1 MSICSSRRRAVVIA
15 AVALAL
21 PSFSVLAQLT
31 DKPLRIVLPLSA
43 GSTVDAVA
51 RTMSNAW
58 AKASGQP
65 VIVENLPGA
74 GGVTGTTQLVRAPK
88 DGMTL
93 GMVSNNHVVN
103 PSLYKSMPFDS
114 IKDITPITVIGTSP
128 FVLVVHSSV
137 PAKDLKELIALAKA
151 KPGTLNY
158 GSSGNGTVLH
168 LAAELFKSEAGI
180 DIKHIP
186 YKGTGPMMNDLLG
199 GQVQMAFTSTSVAA
213 PHIKTGAIRP
223 IAISTQSRSGLLPDV
238 PTFAEQGLRNYDF
251 GGWIAVIAPAGV
263 PAPIVAKRYSE
274 IKVALA
280 SPEVKDWLAAQDFK
294 VVADTPDA
302 TLPFFQSELVKHSKL
317 VKESGATVD

>member
-15 AVALAL
+15 AVALTL
-21 PSFSVLAQLT
+21 PPLSVLAQLT

-51 RTMSNAW
+51 RTMSIAL
-58 AKASGQP
+58 AKATGQP

-238 PTFAEQGLRNYDF
+238 PTFAEQGLKNYDF

>member
-1 MSICSSRRRAVVIA
+1 VIA

-51 RTMSNAW
+51 RTMSNAL

>member
-51 RTMSNAW
+51 RTMSNAL

-74 GGVTGTTQLVRAPK
+74 GGVTGTMQLVRAPK

-114 IKDITPITVIGTSP
+114 IRDITPITVIGTSP

>member
-1 MSICSSRRRAVVIA
+1 
-15 AVALAL
+15 
-21 PSFSVLAQLT
+21 LAQLT

-51 RTMSNAW
+51 RTMSNAL

-223 IAISTQSRSGLLPDV
+223 IAISTQSRSELLPDV
-238 PTFAEQGLRNYDF
+238 PTFAEQGLKNYDF

>member
-21 PSFSVLAQLT
+21 PSLSVLAQLT

-51 RTMSNAW
+51 RTMSNAL

-151 KPGTLNY
+151 RPGTLNY

-238 PTFAEQGLRNYDF
+238 PTFAEQGLKNYDF

>member
-151 KPGTLNY
+151 KPGALNY

>member
-51 RTMSNAW
+51 RTMSNAL

-74 GGVTGTTQLVRAPK
+74 GGVTGTMQLVRAPK

-238 PTFAEQGLRNYDF
+238 PTFAEQGLKNYDF

-274 IKVALA
+274 IKAALA

>member
-213 PHIKTGAIRP
+213 PHIKAGAIRP